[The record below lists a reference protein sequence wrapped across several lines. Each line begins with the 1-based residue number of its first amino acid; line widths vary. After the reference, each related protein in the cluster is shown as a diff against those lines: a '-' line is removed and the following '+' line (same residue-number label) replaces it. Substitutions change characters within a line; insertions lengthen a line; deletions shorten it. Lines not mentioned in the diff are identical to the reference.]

1 LSEKYKTEMKQRK
14 PNRLEDYDYSQDGY
28 YFVTICTKDKEE
40 YFGKVENGK
49 MILNKTGEIAR
60 NLWKEIPNHFKYGKL
75 DEFNVMPNHVH
86 GIVIIENNSVLRNAY
101 MHSLQKRTKML
112 LSKIIQQ
119 YKSSVTR
126 EANSLRVDVKFQWH
140 KSFHD
145 HIIRSEKALNNIR
158 EYIANNPLKWESDV
172 ENKINSGKDK
182 KDYYRKIIKG
192 S

>member
-1 LSEKYKTEMKQRK
+1 MKQRK
-14 PNRLEDYDYSQDGY
+14 PNRLKDYDYSQNGY

-49 MILNKTGEIAR
+49 MILNKIGEIAR
-60 NLWKEIPNHFKYGKL
+60 NLWKEIPNHFNDISL
-75 DEFNVMPNHVH
+75 DEYTVMPNHVH
-86 GIVIIENNSVLRNAY
+86 GIVIIVRNADLR
-101 MHSLQKRTKML
+101 SLHQKRTKML
-112 LSKIIQQ
+112 LSTAIQQ

-126 EANSLRVDVKFQWH
+126 EANSLRMNVKFQWH

-145 HIIRSEKALNNIR
+145 HIIRDEKALNNIR